1 MAVIV
6 QGTLPMPLRSC
17 RSLCAAL
24 IVGMAAG
31 LAVTPAIPAPI
42 VAGFE
47 RFGRQTDNAID
58 RIEAGL
64 LLLGEL
70 GCVNCHRAGAA
81 EAHVSAK
88 AGPILDRV
96 GERIDPAWIA
106 TYLRDPAAAH
116 PGTTMPQVLANLDE
130 GARALTSQAIAHYLA
145 ATGEFSRGSFPGAQD
160 ARPRDGVPIYDRVGC
175 RACHG
180 DRLSTAPHLPDQRPL
195 GDLAAKWSP
204 TALDAFLQNPL
215 HTRPSSRMPA
225 FPLDDGDRRHLVAAL
240 LLPES
245 RWGGVAEQTV
255 AFGAKSW
262 NQAFGSLP
270 DFATLGKPDRTGPL
284 QGFDVEGFAGRTDG
298 FCVQLTGF
306 FHASAKGRYR
316 FDLASDDGSRLLVGG
331 ATVIDNDGVHP
342 HSWRSGDIEL
352 DAGIHEIAVEFFESA
367 GQCSLELDVAPPG
380 ASRESALAFIT
391 PSRDGKPARTARPA
405 PPPFKVD
412 AGLVAEGKQA
422 FAAHG
427 CANCHRLDGAESVA
441 LKMADLP
448 PLNTLA
454 GKAGAGDIAG
464 CVGQKPAA
472 KGSPLYG
479 LDNAQREAI
488 GAALAFLASPAAAEA
503 PARERAI
510 SRSVTSLNC
519 LACHVRDGKGGAIPA
534 VAILDDDGEP
544 ILKDP
549 ARDALFT
556 GPIPEMGEEGRL
568 PPTLDGVGDKLRR
581 EFLDEVL
588 ANGGVDRRATMHTLM
603 PKWHGEVAKPLTALL
618 ADDPKTDI
626 RIPAIAGH
634 AEAEIVDKGRDLI
647 GSKGLGCIKCH
658 AFAGDRGQGLGAID
672 MTRFPKRLRHE
683 WYLAYV
689 ENPQRFRPGTRMPA
703 AWPEGKVFYPDI
715 LSGDAGNQI
724 ESVWRY
730 VSLAKPRP
738 PVGLGNDP
746 IELVATDKPVI
757 YRNFIEGAG
766 PRAIGIGF
774 PERVNIAWD
783 AEAFRLAL
791 AWKGSFIDARR
802 HWSGRG
808 EGFQPPMG
816 DAVFNPDAGP
826 CVAIL
831 PAIDAPWPAEPVR
844 KRGGRFGG
852 YALDDKG
859 RPTFRWSLPA
869 EKIAVRES
877 IGGDSVGNPLLK
889 RAVTVERQPNAAGLE
904 GLVFRA
910 AVADSIEAEPDGWW
924 RVAGFWRVRVLGE
937 GVGPGTVVTI
947 DGKKELRY
955 SVTPPV
961 ETATAA
967 RVTFQEELS
976 W

>member
-1 MAVIV
+1 
-6 QGTLPMPLRSC
+6 
-17 RSLCAAL
+17 
-24 IVGMAAG
+24 
-31 LAVTPAIPAPI
+31 
-42 VAGFE
+42 
-47 RFGRQTDNAID
+47 
-58 RIEAGL
+58 
-64 LLLGEL
+64 
-70 GCVNCHRAGAA
+70 
-81 EAHVSAK
+81 
-88 AGPILDRV
+88 
-96 GERIDPAWIA
+96 
-106 TYLRDPAAAH
+106 
-116 PGTTMPQVLANLDE
+116 
-130 GARALTSQAIAHYLA
+130 
-145 ATGEFSRGSFPGAQD
+145 
-160 ARPRDGVPIYDRVGC
+160 
-175 RACHG
+175 
-180 DRLSTAPHLPDQRPL
+180 
-195 GDLAAKWSP
+195 
-204 TALDAFLQNPL
+204 
-215 HTRPSSRMPA
+215 
-225 FPLDDGDRRHLVAAL
+225 
-240 LLPES
+240 
-245 RWGGVAEQTV
+245 
-255 AFGAKSW
+255 
-262 NQAFGSLP
+262 
-270 DFATLGKPDRTGPL
+270 
-284 QGFDVEGFAGRTDG
+284 
-298 FCVQLTGF
+298 
-306 FHASAKGRYR
+306 
-316 FDLASDDGSRLLVGG
+316 
-331 ATVIDNDGVHP
+331 
-342 HSWRSGDIEL
+342 
-352 DAGIHEIAVEFFESA
+352 
-367 GQCSLELDVAPPG
+367 
-380 ASRESALAFIT
+380 
-391 PSRDGKPARTARPA
+391 
-405 PPPFKVD
+405 
-412 AGLVAEGKQA
+412 
-422 FAAHG
+422 
-427 CANCHRLDGAESVA
+427 
-441 LKMADLP
+441 
-448 PLNTLA
+448 
-454 GKAGAGDIAG
+454 
-464 CVGQKPAA
+464 
-472 KGSPLYG
+472 
-479 LDNAQREAI
+479 
-488 GAALAFLASPAAAEA
+488 
-503 PARERAI
+503 
-510 SRSVTSLNC
+510 
-519 LACHVRDGKGGAIPA
+519 
-534 VAILDDDGEP
+534 
-544 ILKDP
+544 
-549 ARDALFT
+549 
-556 GPIPEMGEEGRL
+556 
-568 PPTLDGVGDKLRR
+568 
-581 EFLDEVL
+581 
-588 ANGGVDRRATMHTLM
+588 
-603 PKWHGEVAKPLTALL
+603 
-618 ADDPKTDI
+618 
-626 RIPAIAGH
+626 
-634 AEAEIVDKGRDLI
+634 
-647 GSKGLGCIKCH
+647 
-658 AFAGDRGQGLGAID
+658 

-816 DAVFNPDAGP
+816 DAVFSPDAGP

-904 GLVFRA
+904 GLGFRA

-955 SVTPPV
+955 SVKPPV